1 MNRERWFK
9 TRLKIRLKNSRNI
22 LEWPR
27 TKLWSTCRYASHS
40 EFTIK
45 KPERQNFYRKTKI
58 LDMKIQ
64 IQISPTTCPALINSR
79 KHECKSCQPKQKTRR
94 KLHKKVFERI
104 KESKWGTSCK
114 YLLIKHPWYTNELA
128 RTLFPVGVE
137 SIKNIKIKWTTEL
150 EAYNIPSSHMHSSP
164 TTYKL

>member
-1 MNRERWFK
+1 M
-9 TRLKIRLKNSRNI
+9 IRLKNSRNI

-27 TKLWSTCRYASHS
+27 TKLWSTGRYASHS
-40 EFTIK
+40 EFTRK
-45 KPERQNFYRKTKI
+45 KPKGRISIEKLN
-58 LDMKIQ
+58 MKIQ
-64 IQISPTTCPALINSR
+64 IKISPITCPVLINSR

-114 YLLIKHPWYTNELA
+114 YLWIKHPWYTNELA

-137 SIKNIKIKWTTEL
+137 SIKNIKIKWTHRVVSLQHSFFTH
-150 EAYNIPSSHMHSSP
+150 AFISYN
-164 TTYKL
+164 L